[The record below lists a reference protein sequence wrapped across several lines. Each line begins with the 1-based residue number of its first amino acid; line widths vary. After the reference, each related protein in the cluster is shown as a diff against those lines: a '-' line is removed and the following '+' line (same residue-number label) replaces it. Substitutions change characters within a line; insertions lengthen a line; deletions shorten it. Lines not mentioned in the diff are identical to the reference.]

1 MGELDEARTDLC
13 QLEETERRLLKQ
25 LVDIRAAVKAQKD
38 KIEELIK
45 KQPPAI
51 NRLPVELLSKII
63 FQSLPTFD
71 HDLDDCLEFPELAN
85 RRTNLSTVSRL
96 WRNVIL
102 TTPEIWGDIVCCHPL
117 PVASLKTQLIRSGN
131 IPLSV
136 FILNFPRLYSCQL
149 DPQWLDVLVSSTNRW
164 RRLHMRQMTPEILH
178 AFEDLKFPS
187 LEDVLIAS
195 MDEVF
200 TYPQFLFADN
210 APALRSLRLD
220 DFLPTPIFTAA
231 TSLTTL
237 ELKFRD
243 RNDQHHIVNFTFIP
257 THSITMLW
265 LTGYTD
271 GWALSP
277 DSIHLP
283 HLEEF
288 KLAVNNPK
296 PVMRAIVTPKL
307 MCFDYHQILGFGH
320 VDFGTGS
327 KFSHV
332 QRVTLRLGDA
342 SLGSDALCQ
351 EFHGVQ
357 HVNLHVDTIRALFA
371 SRAGLGDSEWVPADH
386 WTNLESLTIHGQVCS
401 YHHGV
406 DFLVRWLTKRLES
419 GLPRL
424 SVELSNLSSDLGAGM
439 VFHDIYNR
447 LRTCSNLRVVDVL
460 MRSWAHCSTSDGL
473 LRLDLFGVEP
483 LVSLADDM
491 FLDCRVPG
499 KCSMKSYVSFL
510 H

>member
-1 MGELDEARTDLC
+1 MDELDEARTDLC
-13 QLEETERRLLKQ
+13 QLEETERTLLKQ
-25 LVDIRAAVKAQKD
+25 LVEIRAAIKAQED

-71 HDLDDCLEFPELAN
+71 DVDGCLEFSELAS

-136 FILNFPRLYSCQL
+136 FILNFPSLYLCQL
-149 DPQWLDVLVSSTNRW
+149 DPQWLDVLVSSTSRW

-195 MDEVF
+195 MDKAF
-200 TYPQFLFADN
+200 TYPQFLFPDN
-210 APALRSLRLD
+210 APALRNLQLD
-220 DFLPTPIFTAA
+220 GFLPTPIFTAA

-237 ELKFRD
+237 ALKFRE
-243 RNDQHHIVNFTFIP
+243 RSDQHQIVNPTFIP

-271 GWALSP
+271 DWALSP

-307 MCFDYHQILGFGH
+307 MGFDYHQILGFGH

-332 QRVTLRLGDA
+332 QRVTLRLGGA

-357 HVNLHVDTIRALFA
+357 HVDLHVDTIYALFA
-371 SRAGLGDSEWVPADH
+371 SGAQLGSSKWAPADH
-386 WTNLESLTIHGQVCS
+386 WTNLESLTIHGLCG
-401 YHHGV
+401 YHHSFDV
-406 DFLVRWLTKRLES
+406 LVQWLTKRLES
-419 GLPRL
+419 GWPRL
-424 SVELSNLSSDLGAGM
+424 SVRLSGFSSDLGTGM
-439 VFHDIYNR
+439 VFHDIYNK
-447 LRTCSNLRVVDVL
+447 LRTCSNLRVVDVE
-460 MRSWAHCSTSDGL
+460 MKSSARCSTSDGL
-473 LRLDLFGVEP
+473 LRLDLFGLEP

-499 KCSMKSYVSFL
+499 KCSMKSYVSYL